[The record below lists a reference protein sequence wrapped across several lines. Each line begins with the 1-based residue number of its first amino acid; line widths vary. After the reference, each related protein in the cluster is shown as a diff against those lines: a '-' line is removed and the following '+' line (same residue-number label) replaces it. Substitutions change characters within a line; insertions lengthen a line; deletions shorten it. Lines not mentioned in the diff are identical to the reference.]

1 MLLFERCK
9 HKNLSYKNCPY
20 KFCYCLKMDHINF
33 FKYKL
38 CNCINFVSI
47 NFVTHKNWPYKKWPY
62 EKCNWSYVIIATA
75 TTFVTDVLHS
85 IICYHC
91 HRHPISSLKKCHIII
106 ATVIKFV
113 TEVLLILKHDK
124 VFTFVVIIYYI
135 ARYKTCYKK

>member
-1 MLLFERCK
+1 M
-9 HKNLSYKNCPY
+9 YKNWLNKFCYSIKSVCKKNWLY
-20 KFCYCLKMDHINF
+20 KFCYCLKIDHINF

-47 NFVTHKNWPYKKWPY
+47 NFVTHKNWPYKKWLY
-62 EKCNWSYVIIATA
+62 EKCNWSSVIIAT
-75 TTFVTDVLHS
+75 VLHS

-113 TEVLLILKHDK
+113 TAVLLKHDK
-124 VFTFVVIIYYI
+124 VFTFVIITLPF
-135 ARYKTCYKK
+135 ARHKTCYKK